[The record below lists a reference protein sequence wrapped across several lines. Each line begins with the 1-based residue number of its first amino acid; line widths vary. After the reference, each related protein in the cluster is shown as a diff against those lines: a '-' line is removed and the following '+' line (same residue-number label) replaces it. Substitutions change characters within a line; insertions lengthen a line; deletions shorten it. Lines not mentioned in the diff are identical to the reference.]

1 MVEDNVNTYE
11 VSSLLTLHNG
21 EVKEHIPFR
30 NLISYC
36 RSISQNQCGNSSA
49 PITFFAFFPN
59 SNLLCLKTEV
69 QGPKSKDRSNAK
81 SRRWPCY
88 ATMTVG
94 SEWII

>member
-59 SNLLCLKTEV
+59 SNLLCPKTEV
-69 QGPKSKDRSNAK
+69 RGPKSKDRSPRTEATQ
-81 SRRWPCY
+81 SRN
-88 ATMTVG
+88 VG
-94 SEWII
+94 HAMRQ